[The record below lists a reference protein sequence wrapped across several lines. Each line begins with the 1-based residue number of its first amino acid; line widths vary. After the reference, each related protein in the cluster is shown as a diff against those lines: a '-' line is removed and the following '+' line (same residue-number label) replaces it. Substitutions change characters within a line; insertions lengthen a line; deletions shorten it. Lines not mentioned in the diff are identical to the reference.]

1 MTTNPTTKESGRSQK
16 ARVLVVLSGG
26 MDSTVC
32 AALAVRDFGAE
43 HTAALHIDYGQRTER
58 RERQAFQEICDRLG
72 IRTRLAIQTAFFRA
86 IGGSAL
92 TDEQIAVPQ
101 AGPEIGAEIPVTYVP
116 FRNSHFLSAAVSWA
130 EVLGAEKIYVGAV
143 QQDSSGYPDCRP
155 EFYAAFNEAVR
166 TGTKEG
172 RIRIE
177 TPLIAMRK
185 AEIVR
190 LGLELDAP
198 FDLTW
203 SCYSR
208 EDQACGSCDSCVLR
222 MRAFAAAGVS
232 DPVVYMSQAGA

>member
-1 MTTNPTTKESGRSQK
+1 MADHDSAKKK
-16 ARVLVVLSGG
+16 AEAVVLLSGG

-32 AALAVRDFGAE
+32 ATVAVRDHGAGN
-43 HTAALHIDYGQRTER
+43 TAALHISYAQRTEA
-58 RERQAFQEICDRLG
+58 REQKAFQSICDRLG
-72 IRTRLAIQTAFFRA
+72 IQTRLMFRTPFFRA

-92 TDEQIAVPQ
+92 TDHQISVPD
-101 AGPEIGAEIPVTYVP
+101 APPEIGTEIPVTYVP
-116 FRNSHFLSAAVSWA
+116 FRNAHFLAAATSWA
-130 EVLGAEKIYVGAV
+130 EVLGATRIYIGAV

-155 EFYAAFNEAVR
+155 EFYRAFNEAIR

-172 RIRIE
+172 SIRIE

-185 AEIVR
+185 SEIVM
-190 LGLELDAP
+190 LGLELGAP

-222 MRAFAAAGVS
+222 LRAFTAAGARDPISYLAAAAI
-232 DPVVYMSQAGA
+232 PE

>member
-1 MTTNPTTKESGRSQK
+1 MNEPAKTTKAK
-16 ARVLVVLSGG
+16 VLVVLSGG

-32 AALAVRDFGAE
+32 AALAARDFDAE
-43 HTAALHIDYGQRTER
+43 NVAALHIDYGQRTEK
-58 RERQAFQEICDRLG
+58 REKRAFQDICDRLG
-72 IRTRLAIQTAFFRA
+72 IRTQLAIKTEFFRA

-92 TDEQIAVPQ
+92 TDEQIAVPK

-130 EVLGAEKIYVGAV
+130 EVLGAEKIYIGAV
-143 QQDSSGYPDCRP
+143 AQDSSGYPDCRP

-177 TPLIAMRK
+177 TPLIALRK

-190 LGLELDAP
+190 LGLELGAP

-208 EDQACGSCDSCVLR
+208 EDRACGACDSCVLR
-222 MRAFAAAGVS
+222 MRAFAAAGAS
-232 DPVVYMSQAGA
+232 DPIPYLSPARAH